1 MSLKLKNPIP
11 SCSRKICFLKK
22 PTKINHPDLYLN
34 NIKIKTVTYPEFFG
48 GQTVHTS
55 NPRPRHHGWRYV
67 VKFSKCVSPDALN
80 MHYPALSVLRF
91 LCKTFSK
98 LLKFTLQNTLLSG

>member
-22 PTKINHPDLYLN
+22 PTKN
-34 NIKIKTVTYPEFFG
+34 
-48 GQTVHTS
+48 
-55 NPRPRHHGWRYV
+55 
-67 VKFSKCVSPDALN
+67 
-80 MHYPALSVLRF
+80 PALSVLRF